1 MDKSKN
7 NDCDFELRNLT
18 EEEEDA
24 YKKAMDS
31 LFEDTGEKVF

>member
-7 NDCDFELRNLT
+7 QDCEFEIRNLT
-18 EEEEDA
+18 EEEAEA
-24 YKKAMDS
+24 YKKAMNQ